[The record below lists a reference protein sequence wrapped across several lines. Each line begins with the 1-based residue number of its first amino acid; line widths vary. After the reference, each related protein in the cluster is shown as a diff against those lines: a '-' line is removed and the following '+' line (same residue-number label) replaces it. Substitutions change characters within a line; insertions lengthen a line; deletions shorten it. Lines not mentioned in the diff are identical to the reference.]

1 MSKRKADDSILS
13 STKDIDITSLPD
25 GVLSH
30 ISGYV
35 QHSFRPLLAV
45 AMTAPPS
52 SFRIHNCNVLPQSTM
67 RDAILFP
74 RNRNEEEKEWD
85 EDREMDRSLSESQM
99 NWSKIDFKRM
109 NKIDGGLTDDILH
122 AALVC
127 IGVSRIKSL
136 EFTRCSKL
144 TGWGLYPLWKSK
156 VLERID
162 LSGIKAKG
170 SKWRRRTIFTA
181 IKSPREMLIEAVI
194 PVLES
199 IVDETDNSL
208 WHVQFPKHFRVE
220 GGNESF
226 HQFLSKFNENIRG
239 KVQCGRKDCNNLCGG
254 MHMSGDRYGIQ
265 SGSCSFDHSFEN
277 NENANFCGC
286 AKQDEYDATLE
297 FCHKCMKYYC
307 TWCNEGYLPL
317 TCECGKPHGCG
328 SCSDSAYC
336 DTHGCSEGPL
346 CSDCYLE
353 CKCGQRYCRMEE
365 ARESVCNISLVSS
378 SSSFTTQLSMAS
390 PQSGLRVW

>member
-1 MSKRKADDSILS
+1 
-13 STKDIDITSLPD
+13 
-25 GVLSH
+25 
-30 ISGYV
+30 
-35 QHSFRPLLAV
+35 
-45 AMTAPPS
+45 
-52 SFRIHNCNVLPQSTM
+52 M

-181 IKSPREMLIEAVI
+181 IKSPRDMLIEAVI

-208 WHVQFPKHFRVE
+208 WHVHFPKHFRVE

-226 HQFLSKFNENIRG
+226 HRFLSKFNENIRG
-239 KVQCGRKDCNNLCGG
+239 KIRCGRDGCDNSCQNG
-254 MHMSGDRYGIQ
+254 MHMGGDRYGIQ
-265 SGSCSFDHSFEN
+265 SSSCSSCNF
-277 NENANFCGC
+277 NFCGC
-286 AKQDEYDATLE
+286 AKQDRFDFDLE
-297 FCHKCMKYYC
+297 FCHKCKKYYC
-307 TWCNEGYLPL
+307 DNCNPGDGDQELG
-317 TCECGKPHGCG
+317 CGCDKPPACG
-328 SCSDSAYC
+328 SCSDIMLTC
-336 DTHGCSEGPL
+336 DTHDCLEGPF

-365 ARESVCNISLVSS
+365 ARKSVCNISLVFSLS
-378 SSSFTTQLSMAS
+378 SSSFTTQLSYGF